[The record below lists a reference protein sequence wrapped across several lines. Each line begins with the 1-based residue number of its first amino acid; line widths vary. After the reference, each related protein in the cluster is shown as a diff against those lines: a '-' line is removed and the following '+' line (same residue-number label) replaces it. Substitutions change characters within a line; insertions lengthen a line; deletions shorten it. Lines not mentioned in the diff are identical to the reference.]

1 MTEQEPGP
9 VGNNPE
15 PPEDGSIAARIAAYA
30 EETISLLGSLLLDII
45 RIREPRLEAIFI
57 GQQTAPSADAPFLL
71 RSLQLFGI
79 WFQLLSIVEQN
90 AGMRRRR
97 VIEKERGA
105 DQVAGTFAH
114 VLSAA
119 ANTGIPAQE
128 IEELNRHARIR
139 PVLTAHPTEA
149 KRVTVL
155 EIHRRIYLLLV
166 QMEPERWTARERQ
179 GFIEQLRAEIDLLWL
194 TGELRL
200 ERPTVEQE
208 VAWGLHFFRD
218 ALFERAP
225 ELLEKLEL
233 ALNRYYPGRSLCAL
247 PCFRFGSWIGGDRD
261 GNPLVTNEL
270 TRRALFAYRRAS
282 LSRYRARL
290 QELCAKLS
298 IAQHAIKPSPLFQQQ
313 LAHMLE
319 QSGAGDIIA
328 ARNPGEIFRQ
338 FGVCMLQKLEAT
350 LRDSEAQSPPVE
362 DGTAYRSADELI
374 ADFEVM
380 LSGLHEIK
388 GQWIARELVLPLKRE
403 VEIFRFHTV
412 SLDLRQN
419 TTVTNQTLAAIW
431 AEITGGEPGQEPSH
445 DSREWQDWLSLELGK
460 PLGGERVFSDLPEQA
475 QATFDLL
482 RLIRQNRSRL
492 DCEAIGGFILSM
504 TQSAADVLGMYLL
517 AKYAGLFA
525 DPKGIESCTLSV
537 VPLFETIADLRAAPH
552 IMRELLSIP
561 MVRRTAHDLGGFQE
575 VMIGYSDSNKD
586 GGFFCSNWELSL
598 AQKRL
603 TEVGIEAGVPIAFF
617 HGRGGSVSRGGAPTG
632 HAIAAQPAGSVSG
645 RLRVT
650 EQGEVVSSRFANRGT
665 ALHHMELLA
674 ASVFE
679 HTLRSGREQALK
691 PRPEF
696 EQAMCTLA
704 EHSYRAYRDLVEH
717 PGLVSYYQAASPV
730 EELALLNIG
739 SRPARRFG
747 AKTLADLRAIPW
759 VFAWTQNR
767 HLVPGWY
774 GVGSALAEFIKAN
787 GEQGE
792 RLLRSLFE
800 QHRLFRLIIDEVEKT
815 IAQVD
820 LPIAKRYA
828 ELVPDVPVRE
838 EIFGM
843 IQNEYRLTVER
854 LLWLSGSREL
864 AARFTRFKR
873 QLGRRLSALNQIGT
887 QQVALLAT
895 FRSLPKNHASRKK
908 ALVPLLLSI
917 NCIANGLGWTG

>member
-9 VGNNPE
+9 VGNDPE

-30 EETISLLGSLLLDII
+30 EETISLLGSLLLDVI

-57 GQQTAPSADAPFLL
+57 GEQTAPSADAQFLL

-119 ANTGIPAQE
+119 ANAGISAQE

-225 ELLEKLEL
+225 ELLEKLES

-261 GNPLVTNEL
+261 GNPFVTNEV

-290 QELCAKLS
+290 QELCGKLS

-313 LAHMLE
+313 LARMLE
-319 QSGAGDIIA
+319 QSGEGDIIA

-350 LRDSEAQSPPVE
+350 LRDSEAQSPPVG
-362 DGTAYRSADELI
+362 DGRAYRSADELI

-445 DSREWQDWLSLELGK
+445 DSREWQDWISLELGK
-460 PLGGERVFSDLPEQA
+460 PLGGERVFSGLPEQA

-482 RLIRQNRSRL
+482 RLIRQNRSGL
-492 DCEAIGGFILSM
+492 DREAIGGFILSM
-504 TQSAADVLGMYLL
+504 TQSAADVLGVYLL

-525 DPKGIESCTLSV
+525 DPK
-537 VPLFETIADLRAAPH
+537 
-552 IMRELLSIP
+552 
-561 MVRRTAHDLGGFQE
+561 
-575 VMIGYSDSNKD
+575 
-586 GGFFCSNWELSL
+586 
-598 AQKRL
+598 
-603 TEVGIEAGVPIAFF
+603 
-617 HGRGGSVSRGGAPTG
+617 
-632 HAIAAQPAGSVSG
+632 
-645 RLRVT
+645 
-650 EQGEVVSSRFANRGT
+650 
-665 ALHHMELLA
+665 
-674 ASVFE
+674 
-679 HTLRSGREQALK
+679 
-691 PRPEF
+691 
-696 EQAMCTLA
+696 
-704 EHSYRAYRDLVEH
+704 
-717 PGLVSYYQAASPV
+717 
-730 EELALLNIG
+730 
-739 SRPARRFG
+739 
-747 AKTLADLRAIPW
+747 
-759 VFAWTQNR
+759 
-767 HLVPGWY
+767 
-774 GVGSALAEFIKAN
+774 
-787 GEQGE
+787 
-792 RLLRSLFE
+792 
-800 QHRLFRLIIDEVEKT
+800 
-815 IAQVD
+815 
-820 LPIAKRYA
+820 
-828 ELVPDVPVRE
+828 
-838 EIFGM
+838 
-843 IQNEYRLTVER
+843 
-854 LLWLSGSREL
+854 
-864 AARFTRFKR
+864 
-873 QLGRRLSALNQIGT
+873 
-887 QQVALLAT
+887 
-895 FRSLPKNHASRKK
+895 
-908 ALVPLLLSI
+908 
-917 NCIANGLGWTG
+917 